1 VRIAYYRPVMIAAL
15 AQRFD
20 AALEVLKA
28 QGAELVEV
36 QRPALEGLSQA
47 EHDVLRTELKADLN
61 AYLFTSTTAVKTRSL
76 AEVIAFNKANAAAE
90 MPLFAQESFEEAE
103 TTRGVNDAEYLGAR
117 AKSVRLA
124 AREGLDVML
133 AKADILVQ
141 PTTGPAWLIDPIYTD
156 QGRGPS
162 ASGLPA
168 VSGYPHLTVPMG
180 LVGGLP
186 VGLSFIARPY
196 EEGKLLGAGYVYEQA
211 AKARVAP
218 TYRATVDM
226 GAAFKGAVEP

>member
-1 VRIAYYRPVMIAAL
+1 
-15 AQRFD
+15 
-20 AALEVLKA
+20 
-28 QGAELVEV
+28 
-36 QRPALEGLSQA
+36 
-47 EHDVLRTELKADLN
+47 LRTELKADLN
-61 AYLFTSTTAVKTRSL
+61 AYLFGATAAVKTRSL
-76 AEVIAFNKANAAAE
+76 ADLIAFNKANADTE

-103 TTRGVNDAEYLGAR
+103 TTRGIADAEYLGAR

-133 AKADILVQ
+133 AKVDILVQ
-141 PTTGPAWLIDPIYTD
+141 PTAGPAWLIDPIYTD
-156 QGRGPS
+156 QFRGPS

-218 TYRATVDM
+218 TYRPTIEG
-226 GAAFKGAVEP
+226 GAAFKGAVEK